1 MNKLNN
7 FFKIISLLKS
17 GFSTDQYYKSM
28 NQALKRL
35 NEEYTMLHYP
45 FYRKDNDSFHDAQKN
60 LTDFCMSRL
69 TSIKG
74 KQVLEIGCGNGVQA
88 KYILDKF
95 SPASM
100 TCIDLNPANIK
111 IANTEAERRGI
122 KNIIFHIDDA
132 QKLSTIENK
141 SMDYIISIES
151 AFHYPDKALFLTEIF
166 RVLKPGGSFLI
177 ADILTVPRKN
187 TALRKFWKK
196 KMHLHHWSR
205 HTYENELLKARL
217 HVKSLS
223 DITNKV
229 TQGFKNYRYWLDTM
243 KKKNFF
249 EDLSFKIFYSVNI
262 ELNMYL
268 LRSRRQYCVIVGEK
282 PFKT

>member
-1 MNKLNN
+1 
-7 FFKIISLLKS
+7 
-17 GFSTDQYYKSM
+17 M

-45 FYRKDNDSFHDAQKN
+45 YYQKDNDSFLDAQIN
-60 LTDFCMSRL
+60 LTNFCISRL
-69 TSIKG
+69 TPMKG

-88 KYILDKF
+88 KYILRKY

-100 TCIDLNPANIK
+100 TAIDLNSTNIK
-111 IANTEAERRGI
+111 IANTEAEKQGI
-122 KNIIFHIDDA
+122 KNISFQIDDA
-132 QKLSTIENK
+132 QKLSTIESK
-141 SMDYIISIES
+141 SMDFILSIES
-151 AFHYPDKALFLTEIF
+151 AFHYPDKSSFLKEIY

-177 ADILTVPRKN
+177 ADILTIPRKN
-187 TALRKFWKK
+187 TTLREFWKK
-196 KMHLHHWSR
+196 KMHFHHWSR
-205 HTYENELLKARL
+205 HKYENELFKARL
-217 HVKSLS
+217 NINSLS
-223 DITNKV
+223 DITKKV
-229 TQGFKNYRYWLDTM
+229 IRGFENYKHWLNTM

-249 EDLSFKIFYSVNI
+249 DDIFTKLFLTINV

>member
-1 MNKLNN
+1 MNKLNK
-7 FFKIISLLKS
+7 FFKIVSLLKS

-45 FYRKDNDSFHDAQKN
+45 YYRKDNDSFLDAQKN
-60 LTDFCMSRL
+60 LTDFCISRL
-69 TSIKG
+69 TPIKG
-74 KQVLEIGCGNGVQA
+74 KKVLEIGCGNGVQA
-88 KYILDKF
+88 KYILSEY

-100 TCIDLNPANIK
+100 TAIDLNPTNIE
-111 IANTEAERRGI
+111 IARTEAEKRGI
-122 KNIIFHIDDA
+122 KNIKFQIDDA
-132 QKLSTIENK
+132 QKLTTIDNK
-141 SMDYIISIES
+141 SVDYIISIES
-151 AFHYPDKALFLTEIF
+151 AFHYPDKASFLREIF
-166 RVLKPGGSFLI
+166 RVLKPGGAFLI

-196 KMHLHHWSR
+196 KMHFHHWSR

-217 HVKSLS
+217 HIKSLS

-229 TQGFKNYRYWLDTM
+229 TQGFENYRYWLKSM
-243 KKKNFF
+243 KKKNFL
-249 EDLSFKIFYSVNI
+249 EDLSLKIFYSINI